1 MEADI
6 NMDAETIATLKIV
19 CTAGH
24 ASSGFNEDSNARLEQ
39 LAQDGLLVA
48 VSINKPKGPRRA
60 YRPTEK
66 GKEVIRQLASQ
77 GAA

>member
-1 MEADI
+1 
-6 NMDAETIATLKIV
+6 MDAETISTLKIV

-39 LAQDGLLVA
+39 LAKDGLLVVVNVA
-48 VSINKPKGPRRA
+48 KAKGPRRA
-60 YRPTEK
+60 YQPTEK
-66 GKEVIRQLASQ
+66 GKEVLRALAVQ